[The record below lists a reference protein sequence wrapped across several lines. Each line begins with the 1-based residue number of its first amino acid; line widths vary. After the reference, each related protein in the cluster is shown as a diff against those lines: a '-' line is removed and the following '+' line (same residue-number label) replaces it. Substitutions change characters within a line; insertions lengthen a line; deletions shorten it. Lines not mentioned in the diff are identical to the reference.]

1 MKDVIVTRLNDLV
14 FQVIGMRRV
23 LRFFRS
29 SIIRLWR
36 KLDSAKAWPD
46 VDFFIDNAP
55 KKIWGGVG
63 GESYTGWIY
72 AQGFFAA
79 LIKSHAPS
87 SPLRI
92 FDFGCGYG
100 KLAPL
105 SEFFC
110 HPSGEYIGVD
120 IRQDCIDFCK
130 RQYAHL
136 PKARFALSK
145 DFNDTYSEQHPAFP
159 NFHTYPPQST
169 YGTDWPVD
177 DESVD
182 VIVAISVFTHL
193 QEAEAHEYIRK
204 IHRTLK
210 PGGLAI
216 LTFHIVQDPQLG
228 PRFTSTTKPA
238 ITKLFDFHKALP
250 PSCNWFTSV
259 PERPED
265 AIALNMKGFENL
277 VRGNFSVESII
288 RGSTTG
294 GDDPFFQDIAILR
307 K

>member
-1 MKDVIVTRLNDLV
+1 MKGLIVTKINNLV
-14 FQVIGMRRV
+14 FYVIGMRRV
-23 LRFFRS
+23 LRFFKS

-79 LIKSHAPS
+79 LIKSYAPS
-87 SPLRI
+87 SGLKI

-110 HPSGEYIGVD
+110 NPVGEYIGLD

-130 RQYAHL
+130 LQYAHL
-136 PKARFALSK
+136 PKARFALSQ
-145 DFNDTYSEQHPAFP
+145 DFNNTYTEKQL
-159 NFHTYPPQST
+159 TPPSLQSLPRPKIT
-169 YGTDWPVD
+169 YGDDWPVD

-182 VIVAISVFTHL
+182 VVVSISVFTHL
-193 QEAEAHEYIRK
+193 QEAEAHGYLQK
-204 IHRTLK
+204 IHRILK

-216 LTFHIVQDPQLG
+216 LTFHIVQYHASML
-228 PRFTSTTKPA
+228 A
-238 ITKLFDFHKALP
+238 A
-250 PSCNWFTSV
+250 
-259 PERPED
+259 
-265 AIALNMKGFENL
+265 
-277 VRGNFSVESII
+277 
-288 RGSTTG
+288 
-294 GDDPFFQDIAILR
+294 
-307 K
+307 